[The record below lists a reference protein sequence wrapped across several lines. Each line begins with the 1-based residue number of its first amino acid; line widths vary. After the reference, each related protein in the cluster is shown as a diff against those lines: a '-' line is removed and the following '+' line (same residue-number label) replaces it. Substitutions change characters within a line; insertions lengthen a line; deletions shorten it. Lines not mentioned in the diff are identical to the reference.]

1 MKDPNE
7 SDLYDY
13 FALHRQYE
21 MAEDPAMA
29 GELDRRL
36 SAYKDRFHR
45 NPEPVLKLLAEKK
58 EDFMGEYEDT
68 YRDLVFDL
76 KMHAESMENI
86 KQTHRYDPE
95 RDMWVPK

>member
-1 MKDPNE
+1 MNALNE

-21 MAEDPAMA
+21 VAADPALA

-36 SAYKDRFHR
+36 SAYKDRFH
-45 NPEPVLKLLAEKK
+45 NHPEEVLKLLADKE
-58 EDFMGEYEDT
+58 EDFMGEYGDA
-68 YRDLVFDL
+68 YKDLVFDL

-86 KQTHRYDPE
+86 KRTHRYDAE